1 VPTAAP
7 TDTRRILVV
16 FVAVMLG
23 NSLSAL
29 DTTMVAT
36 ALPTIVGDLG
46 GLRNLSFVA
55 TAYLLTSLATMPLY
69 GKLGDL
75 YGRKQI
81 FLVAVAVFL
90 VGSVLC
96 GTSES
101 MTQLIVFR
109 AVQGLGAG
117 GLVSL
122 PMAVVADLVPP
133 RELGRWIG
141 YSGFVFAFASVAGP
155 LFGGFFAQHVSWR
168 WAFFINVPLGLVSV
182 AVVSR
187 ALHLPARRTEHRI
200 DYRGATLLVGAVTC
214 VVLLTSWGGS
224 RDSWDS
230 PTIIGLGVAA
240 VGFIA
245 LLVACERRAREPMLP
260 PRLFRISVARVC
272 LMMNALVGLIFYA
285 TLYFTSAFLQFVD
298 GVSATGSGIYLIPL
312 MISTVISTML
322 IGRLT
327 HRTGRYR
334 VYPIVGS
341 AIIVVDFGFLLQLDA
356 TSASATVLASA
367 AVVGFGMGLI
377 MQVLILAIQ
386 NAVEVRDLGVA
397 TAGSMFCRQ
406 FGGAVGL
413 ALLGSV
419 FTARLTHW
427 LPRLTPRSAH
437 LSVTTLRGRPE
448 TLVHLAA
455 DVRHGVVETFARSLH
470 TVFLVCVPVAVLL
483 AVVAIRLRELPLRE
497 HIGPATAGDDL
508 AIALE
513 GAALEGATAE

>member
-1 VPTAAP
+1 VSATAP
-7 TDTRRILVV
+7 TETRRILVV

-36 ALPTIVGDLG
+36 AVPTIVGDLG

-55 TAYLLTSLATMPLY
+55 TAYLLTSLATVPLY

-81 FLVAVAVFL
+81 FLTAIGIFL

-96 GTSES
+96 GTAQS
-101 MTQLIVFR
+101 MTQLILFR
-109 AVQGLGAG
+109 ALQGIGAG

-168 WAFFINVPLGLVSV
+168 WAFFINVPLGLISV

-187 ALHLPARRTEHRI
+187 RLHLPKVRTVHRI
-200 DYRGATLLVGAVTC
+200 DYRGASLLVGSVTC

-224 RDSWDS
+224 REPWGS
-230 PTIIGLGVAA
+230 PVIVGLGVAA
-240 VGFIA
+240 LVLFG
-245 LLVACERRAREPMLP
+245 LLIACELRAAEPVLP
-260 PRLFRISVARVC
+260 PRLFGSSVARVC
-272 LMMNALVGLIFYA
+272 LLLNALVGLIFYA
-285 TLYFTSAFLQFVD
+285 ILYFTSGFLQFVD
-298 GVSATGSGIYLIPL
+298 GVSATSSGLYLIPL
-312 MISTVISTML
+312 MIATVISTML
-322 IGRLT
+322 IGRLM

-334 VYPIVGS
+334 IYPIVG
-341 AIIVVDFGFLLQLDA
+341 ALVVVAGFALMLQLDA
-356 TSASATVLASA
+356 SSSSAAVLASA
-367 AVVGFGMGLI
+367 AIVGFGMGLI
-377 MQVLILAIQ
+377 MQALILAIQ
-386 NAVEVRDLGVA
+386 NAVEPRDLGVA

-427 LPRLTPRSAH
+427 LGRLTPARAH
-437 LSVTTLRGRPE
+437 LDVTTLKGRPE
-448 TLVHLAA
+448 TLLHLAP
-455 DVRHGVVETFARSLH
+455 DVRDGVVDAFARSLH
-470 TVFLVCVPVAVLL
+470 TVFLVCVPIAVLL
-483 AVVAIRLRELPLRE
+483 FVVAIRLRELPLRE
-497 HIGPATAGDDL
+497 HVGPATAGDDL

-513 GAALEGATAE
+513 GATLE